1 MRAIFYAA
9 VTAALFPIL
18 TIGCGGSDEFRQ
30 VPTSRSPT
38 PLISTT
44 PETSPTMAI
53 FPRDFVDFD
62 EAEALGLELIFP
74 SYVTAGLEVPTLAT
88 VSMEDGRA
96 VDGSIEYRFD
106 PAHTQDEPV
115 LSHLT
120 ILFIPDSDEP
130 HTVTEDIVQIAGRS
144 VSIGGIVQLGKEIV
158 SSSWIEG
165 EQEIFVAAYGR
176 EGIDRETVRE
186 EALKIIASMLDS

>member
-1 MRAIFYAA
+1 
-9 VTAALFPIL
+9 
-18 TIGCGGSDEFRQ
+18 
-30 VPTSRSPT
+30 
-38 PLISTT
+38 
-44 PETSPTMAI
+44 
-53 FPRDFVDFD
+53 
-62 EAEALGLELIFP
+62 
-74 SYVTAGLEVPTLAT
+74 
-88 VSMEDGRA
+88 MEDGQA
-96 VDGSIEYRFD
+96 VDATIEYRFD
-106 PAHTQDEPV
+106 PALAQDESV

-186 EALKIIASMLDS
+186 ESLKIIASMLDS